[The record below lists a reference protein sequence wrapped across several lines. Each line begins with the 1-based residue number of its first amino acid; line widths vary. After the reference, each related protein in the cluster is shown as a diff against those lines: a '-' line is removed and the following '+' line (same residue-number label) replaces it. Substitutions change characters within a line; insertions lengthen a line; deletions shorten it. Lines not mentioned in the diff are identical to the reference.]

1 MAPKRIGFIAFDD
14 IVALDLVGPLE
25 AFTSAGG
32 ENAGG
37 ENAGGYETLVIGA
50 SNRSIRAESGLQIK
64 ADTTLDR
71 APPLDTIFLPGGS
84 GLRDPK
90 TSRAVVEFL
99 RARAPKTRRIAAAC
113 TGVYGLAASGLLDG
127 RRVTTHWRFAE
138 DVAEKFP
145 TLEVDPDAIYLKDG
159 QFYTSAGVTA
169 AIDLALALIE
179 EDRGRRAAL
188 AVARELVVYLR
199 RSGGQEQYSEP
210 LQFQTETSD
219 DFGDLAA
226 WIAGHLDEDLSVETL
241 AERAHFCPRHF
252 ARRFKAVF
260 ATTPAAFVEGLRLD
274 EARRRLSQPNS
285 SVAAVSSSVGFAS
298 ADAFR
303 RAFHRRFGVSPADY
317 RARFPAPRAGDER
330 LALQRAT

>member
-1 MAPKRIGFIAFDD
+1 MVPKRIGFIAFENV
-14 IVALDLVGPLE
+14 VALDLVGPLE
-25 AFTSAGG
+25 AFATASG
-32 ENAGG
+32 EGRGA
-37 ENAGGYETLVIGA
+37 YETLVLGVGTK
-50 SNRSIRAESGLQIK
+50 SIRAESGLKIL

-71 APPLDTIFLPGGS
+71 APPLDTLFLPGGC
-84 GLRDPK
+84 GLREEK
-90 TSRAVVEFL
+90 ITAAVAAFLKVRAS
-99 RARAPKTRRIAAAC
+99 KTRRIAAAC
-113 TGVYGLAASGLLDG
+113 TGIYGLAPTGLLDG
-127 RRVTTHWRFAE
+127 RRATTHWRFAR

-145 TLEVDPDAIYLKDG
+145 AVEIDPGAIFLKDG
-159 QFYTSAGVTA
+159 PFYTSAGVTA

-179 EDRGRRAAL
+179 EDLGRRAAL

-285 SVAAVSSSVGFAS
+285 SVAAVGSSVGFAS

-303 RAFHRRFGVSPADY
+303 RAFQRRFGVSPVNY
-317 RARFPAPRAGDER
+317 RGRFPVPREKER
-330 LALQRAT
+330 SSKS